1 MNARYRL
8 GFSWFAVLVAAQA
21 LVMGTFLTPLPVSA
35 AETNF
40 CSKEAGFVLVRIANT
55 VSAPTA
61 SAVAPQEYDAGYAA
75 FVLAKQASQAKAAA
89 PQEYDA
95 GYAAFVLAKQASQ
108 AKAVA
113 PQEYDAGYAA
123 FVLAKQANQVKST
136 DVAYQSSFSPDAGFT
151 SLYYPLASQSGV
163 TCYVP

>member
-95 GYAAFVLAKQASQ
+95 GYAAFVLAKQA
-108 AKAVA
+108 
-113 PQEYDAGYAA
+113 
-123 FVLAKQANQVKST
+123 NQVKST